1 MVFPQLLVNG
11 IVASSIIA
19 LAGVSWW
26 IIYNTTKVF
35 HFAHML
41 VFAVGGYAAALLT
54 THLNLHFAYGFCA
67 SILFSV
73 LLGCSIEKFLYQYL
87 RKKNAPPSVIFL
99 ASLGFATA
107 GVALILL
114 ILSSNPRTIADFPN
128 VVISFKG
135 ISTTSTDIITILV
148 GCISILAVIIFLKKS
163 SYGKA
168 IRAVA
173 SNKEMAANLGID
185 INKIYLI
192 AFGIGSGLFGIASF
206 LFTAKNVAY
215 PTMGTY
221 PFFMAFT
228 AVFLGGVNSI
238 IGCVLAGIVL
248 GMAEN
253 LGMIILPGEYKV
265 MIAYGIL
272 FFVIL
277 IKPEGLITSK

>member
-11 IVASSIIA
+11 VVASSIIA

-41 VFAVGGYAAALLT
+41 VFAVGGYAAALVT
-54 THLNLHFAYGFCA
+54 TQLNLHFAYGFCA

-87 RKKNAPPSVIFL
+87 RKKNAPQSVIFL

-114 ILSSNPRTIADFPN
+114 ILSSNPRRIMDFPN

-135 ISTTSTDIITILV
+135 ISTTSTDLITILV
-148 GCISILAVIIFLKKS
+148 GCISILAVILFLKKS

-192 AFGIGSGLFGIASF
+192 VFGIGSGLFGIASF

-277 IKPEGLITSK
+277 IKPEGLISSK